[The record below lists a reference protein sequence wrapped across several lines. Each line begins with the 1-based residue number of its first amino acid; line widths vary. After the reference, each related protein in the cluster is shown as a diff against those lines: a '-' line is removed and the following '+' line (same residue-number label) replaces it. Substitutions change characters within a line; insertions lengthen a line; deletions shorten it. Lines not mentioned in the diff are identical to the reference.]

1 VILSAPTAEGT
12 DSIGATEDLGDV
24 APRPRWP
31 GDEREPTQSRWE
43 RIRRSWH
50 FTWPILLAL
59 VFSLLIWGPVN
70 QQQWEHHRALFWL
83 DLGLGLAGF
92 AVMPWRHRYPVQ
104 LAIAMTPLNALSAF
118 LVGPDTAQIIALS
131 RRRRLREIVPITVAT
146 LGFIAVFGMFEPY
159 PSSIWVQLIV
169 SAVFI
174 GAATAFGMY
183 LSARAQLLAT
193 LRERAESAE
202 REQALRIAQA
212 RRQERDRI
220 AREMHDVL
228 AHRISLV
235 CMHAGALSFRID
247 ATREEIMRSVDI
259 IERNAHQALADL
271 REVIGVLRE
280 RDEVEVTPAPPQP
293 TLSDV
298 SALLDELR
306 AAGMQIDLTSYG
318 PDDANPPDSIGR
330 SAYRIVQE
338 GLTNARK
345 HAPGARVLVTIGRV
359 PGQQLLLRVV
369 NPLSLQ
375 VPHPI
380 PGSGTGLQGLAER
393 AAISGGDLE
402 HGIQAGQFVLS
413 ARLPWVA

>member
-1 VILSAPTAEGT
+1 MSALTVDGT
-12 DSIGATEDLGDV
+12 DAMGATEDLGDV

-31 GDEREPTQSRWE
+31 GDERDPRLTRW
-43 RIRRSWH
+43 RRVRRLWH
-50 FTWPILLAL
+50 FTWPLLLAL

-70 QQQWEHHRALFWL
+70 QKQWEQNRGLFWL
-83 DLGLGLAGF
+83 DFGLGLAGF
-92 AVMPWRHRYPVQ
+92 AVMPWRHRYPVG

-131 RRRRLREIVPITVAT
+131 RRRRLREIVPIPVTT
-146 LGFIAVFGMFEPY
+146 LGFIVVYGTFEPY
-159 PSSIWVQLIV
+159 PASIWVQLIV

-174 GAATAFGMY
+174 GASTAFGMY
-183 LSARAQLLAT
+183 LGARAQLLAT

-202 REQALRIAQA
+202 REQALRVAQA

-235 CMHAGALSFRID
+235 CMHAGALSFRTD
-247 ATREEIMRSVDI
+247 ATADEIRRSVDI

-298 SALLDELR
+298 PTLLDELR
-306 AAGMQIDLTSYG
+306 AAGMHIDLTSYG

-330 SAYRIVQE
+330 SAYRIIQE

-359 PGQQLLLRVV
+359 PGQQLVLRVV

-375 VPHPI
+375 VTHPI
-380 PGSGTGLQGLAER
+380 PGTGTGLQGLAER

-402 HGIQAGQFVLS
+402 HGMRDGQFILS
-413 ARLPWVA
+413 ARLPWAA